1 MGIFSVDKG
10 AKNMAKTYEY
20 MASDLENQQKDIE
33 FGRELLTN
41 IRKYRIASEQ
51 MRFYNQ
57 SDIAVTSSAAGGQA
71 NLASSLASEVGYAYD
86 TSERLQAIQDYKQK
100 AANAW
105 EEYAESVKKA
115 GRAGQIVG
123 TVTTA
128 IGAAVGGPVGAAVG
142 AAIGAGITSA
152 MGGGH
157 VATGSAIRSGVVG
170 TVSAGIGSAI
180 GGGAAGVGTDAGIL
194 AEAGGTASTVSY
206 SSAAGTM
213 TANAGTTIST
223 STVASSSAWTAGQSW
238 SGFFNVVGKS
248 DMMRGSWYYG

>member
-1 MGIFSVDKG
+1 MFSVNKS
-10 AKNMAKTYEY
+10 AKNQAMTYEY
-20 MASDLENQQKDIE
+20 MVSDLENQQKDIE

-57 SDIAVTSSAAGGQA
+57 SDIGISSSAAGGQA

-86 TSERLQAIQDYKQK
+86 TSERLQTIQDYKQK
-100 AANAW
+100 AADAW

-115 GRAGQIVG
+115 GMVGQVVG

-142 AAIGAGITSA
+142 AAIGAGFTSA

-170 TVSAGIGSAI
+170 TVSSGIG
-180 GGGAAGVGTDAGIL
+180 AAFGGTDAGIL
-194 AEAGGTASTVSY
+194 AEAGGTSSTVTY

-223 STVASSSAWTAGQSW
+223 STVASSSAWTAGQGW
-238 SGFFNVVGKS
+238 SGFFNVVGQS
-248 DMMRGSWYYG
+248 DMMRGSWYYD